1 LASSDLNTRHD
12 PYASLRIRDFRLLIL
27 TRFAITI
34 ASQMEVIVVRYQIYG
49 LTHDPLPLGIAG
61 LVEAIPALVVALFA
75 GHIAD
80 VMNRRTLIIASRSAL
95 ILSSGGLLALSF
107 LMPQLYPVTGI
118 WPIYAAI
125 FISGGASG
133 FLSPASFAFNAELLP
148 RELYANGAA
157 WNTSTWQTGAILG
170 PTIGGLIAGFIGIPA
185 AYIADV
191 ALTALSVAGVF
202 LIPNRPFTK
211 RVKEES
217 MLKSLKAGWKF
228 VFGHQPILASISLDL
243 FAVLF
248 GGAVAMLPIYAHD
261 IFHVGAEGLG
271 LLQAAPSVGA
281 VIVSVLMAHR
291 RLRGKV
297 GMQIILTVAAFG
309 ISIIL
314 FAISRNIY
322 LSLFLLVLYGA
333 TDSVSVIIRSTVIQV
348 LTPDAMRG
356 RVAAVNSMFIGT
368 SNEIGAFE
376 SGVAAKIMGTVPS
389 VLFGGAMTLITVAIV
404 AITAPKLRALKG
416 EDLQQETGQ
425 AT

>member
-1 LASSDLNTRHD
+1 
-12 PYASLRIRDFRLLIL
+12 
-27 TRFAITI
+27 
-34 ASQMEVIVVRYQIYG
+34 MEVIVVRYQVYG

-61 LVEAIPALVVALFA
+61 LVEAVPALIVALFA

-80 VMNRRTLIIASRSAL
+80 MMNRRTLIIASRASL
-95 ILSSGGLLALSF
+95 IFSSGGLLALSF
-107 LMPQLYPVTGI
+107 FMPQLYPTLGI
-118 WPIYAAI
+118 WPIYVMI
-125 FISGGASG
+125 FISGAVSG
-133 FLSPASFAFNAELLP
+133 FLAPASFAFNSEVLP
-148 RELYANGAA
+148 KELYANGAA

-170 PTIGGLIAGFIGIPA
+170 PSIGGLIAGFFGIPF
-185 AYIADV
+185 AYMADV
-191 ALTALSVAGVF
+191 LLTIASVAGVF

-217 MLKSLKAGWKF
+217 MFKSLLAGWKF
-228 VFGHQPILASISLDL
+228 VFGNQPVLAAISLDL

-248 GGAVAMLPIYAHD
+248 GGAVAMMPIYASD

-281 VIVSVLMAHR
+281 VVVSILLAHR

-297 GMQIILTVAAFG
+297 GMQILWTVAAFG
-309 ISIIL
+309 VSIIL
-314 FAISRNIY
+314 FAISTNIY

-333 TDSVSVIIRSTVIQV
+333 TDSVSVIIRSTVMQV

-376 SGVAAKIMGTVPS
+376 SGVAAKLLGTVPS
-389 VLFGGAMTLITVAIV
+389 VIFGGVMTLVTVAIV
-404 AITAPKLRALKG
+404 AFSAPKLRALKG
-416 EDLQQETGQ
+416 SELV
-425 AT
+425 